1 MLTFEIALNLFMLLQ
16 DEQTLRLSLIIKEF
30 LVLLD
35 LLLL

>member
-16 DEQTLRLSLIIKEF
+16 DEQTLRLALIIKEF